1 MRSSATWKHRT
12 FQLTASR
19 RGWRWN
25 YRRWNARSCISTHS
39 LTKRLTS
46 RYSIVNVR
54 TNISTHSLTKR
65 LTGSPS
71 SNKLCFLISTHS
83 LTKRLTNKIISI
95 CWIIIFQLTASRR
108 GWRRIIECNFLS
120 PIFQLTASRRGWP
133 PKPLRSYLVLHF
145 NSQPH
150 EEADTVKILS
160 YFGIFISTHS
170 LTKRL
175 TGSHKRHHW
184 NYRHFNSQPHEEA
197 DLELQKQLSDVVV
210 ISTHSLTKRLTAI
223 LDKNTFI

>member
-1 MRSSATWKHRT
+1 MASVTNAT

-19 RGWRWN
+19 RGWQCGHQQLGN
-25 YRRWNARSCISTHS
+25 IEHFNSQPHEEADAGTTGDGTPEAVFQLTASRRGWLPDIPLSMYAPTFQ
-39 LTKRLTS
+39 LTAS
-46 RYSIVNVR
+46 RR
-54 TNISTHSLTKR
+54 GWLGHPLQTNCAFS
-65 LTGSPS
+65 
-71 SNKLCFLISTHS
+71 
-83 LTKRLTNKIISI
+83 
-95 CWIIIFQLTASRR
+95 FQLTASRR